1 VGFAVKQIIGLPLQ
15 AIGDISNHFLLNL
28 NRRTEHM
35 PNNVK
40 HFAVHADDV
49 DRARTFYEKT
59 FGWQFK
65 PWGPPGFY
73 LIQTGTDEDP
83 GVHGALQGRREVVP
97 GKPMYGFECSLGVE
111 SIDDTIAAIEANGG
125 KIVMPKF
132 HIPTVGTLIFFEDT
146 EGTVIGAMQY
156 EEGYED

>member
-1 VGFAVKQIIGLPLQ
+1 
-15 AIGDISNHFLLNL
+15 
-28 NRRTEHM
+28 M

-40 HFAVHADDV
+40 HFAIHADDIQ
-49 DRARTFYEKT
+49 RARTFYEKT

-73 LIQTGTDEDP
+73 LIQTGTDDDP

-97 GKPMYGFECSLGVE
+97 GKPMFGFECSLGVD

-132 HIPTVGTLIFFEDT
+132 QIPTVGTLIFFEDT

-156 EEGYED
+156 EENYKDGAD

>member
-1 VGFAVKQIIGLPLQ
+1 
-15 AIGDISNHFLLNL
+15 
-28 NRRTEHM
+28 M

-49 DRARTFYEKT
+49 DRARTFYESVM
-59 FGWQFK
+59 GWRFTT
-65 PWGPPGFY
+65 WGPPGFF
-73 LIQTGTDEDP
+73 LIKTGTDEDP
-83 GVHGALQGRREVVP
+83 GLHGALQGRREIVA
-97 GKPMYGFECSLGVE
+97 GKPTFGFECTIGVE

-146 EGTVIGAMQY
+146 EGNVVGAMQY
-156 EEGYED
+156 EKGYKD